1 MARIDGGRG
10 VVGLH
15 LYTRDRRI
23 LGQQPR
29 AVSAGTVAG
38 SKSEQR
44 RRRTTD
50 EADPHVSATQ
60 EKKGKNVEWAGVQE
74 FGPRLRLWTAD
85 GLRGGVGG
93 PRQRGFGPGAGFL
106 HFFLFKFKLLFVFNY
121 FKSKWVTNSNL
132 F

>member
-1 MARIDGGRG
+1 

-15 LYTRDRRI
+15 LYARDKGI
-23 LGQQPR
+23 LDQQPC

-38 SKSEQR
+38 R
-44 RRRTTD
+44 RQQVRVEEENDRRSGPTCKRHTR
-50 EADPHVSATQ
+50 
-60 EKKGKNVEWAGVQE
+60 KRKGKNVEWAGVLE

-106 HFFLFKFKLLFVFNY
+106 HLFLFKFKLLFVFNH
-121 FKSKWVTNSNL
+121 FKSK
-132 F
+132 